1 MRSVDR
7 ERAQGTQSL
16 GSGSWTQGL
25 GLEAPE
31 EGVDKTPETGF
42 KTGQGSDLEIHRLRS
57 QGLEARPGDWVRV
70 LESNLRSQRL
80 SGMGCWPHK
89 RVLVCVHRI
98 RSMCSWVWVGEK
110 TICWIFLDPKE
121 SGWRS

>member
-42 KTGQGSDLEIHRLRS
+42 KTGFFGVDFIGLD
-57 QGLEARPGDWVRV
+57 QGL
-70 LESNLRSQRL
+70 
-80 SGMGCWPHK
+80 
-89 RVLVCVHRI
+89 
-98 RSMCSWVWVGEK
+98 
-110 TICWIFLDPKE
+110 
-121 SGWRS
+121 

>member
-1 MRSVDR
+1 MCEVGGPRTGSRNAESGLRFMDSGSGIGGARRGGRQDSREWVQDRVLWSGLYWIGSGFVRSVDR

-42 KTGQGSDLEIHRLRS
+42 KTGFF
-57 QGLEARPGDWVRV
+57 
-70 LESNLRSQRL
+70 
-80 SGMGCWPHK
+80 
-89 RVLVCVHRI
+89 
-98 RSMCSWVWVGEK
+98 VG
-110 TICWIFLDPKE
+110 W
-121 SGWRS
+121 